1 MMVLSKKGW
10 VESIEKSLTHL
21 TFATATWRRRSARAA
36 KRKKTAAASSRS
48 GQRRVAGPRPRPRD
62 GTEPSS
68 LFRSCRRM
76 EPPCQ
81 MRLGVWIYIYI
92 QSELERRAARW
103 LRCDGH
109 GTGKRGGRC
118 HCALGSSLA
127 RTSARASTGG
137 AATPRIYRHARLPG
151 WRPSGDGA
159 WGVGGSFSFVSS
171 DQDLEK
177 K

>member
-21 TFATATWRRRSARAA
+21 TFATARWRRRSARAA

-48 GQRRVAGPRPRPRD
+48 GRRRVAGPRPRPRD

-81 MRLGVWIYIYI
+81 MRLGVWIYIFI

-103 LRCDGH
+103 LTVRWTRYRKERGQVPLRAWLVVGAYKCPRVDGWRRH
-109 GTGKRGGRC
+109 PTR
-118 HCALGSSLA
+118 
-127 RTSARASTGG
+127 
-137 AATPRIYRHARLPG
+137 RHARLPG
-151 WRPSGDGA
+151 RRPSGDGA